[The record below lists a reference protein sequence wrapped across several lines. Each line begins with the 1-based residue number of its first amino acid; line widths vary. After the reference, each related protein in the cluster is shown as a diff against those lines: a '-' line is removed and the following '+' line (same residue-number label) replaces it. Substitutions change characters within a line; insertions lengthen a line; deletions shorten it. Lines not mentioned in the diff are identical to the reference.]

1 MKWARVGVVISVLM
15 ASDATAAPQAAA
27 SLIDKVD
34 AFVHEEMQREKL
46 PGVAIGVI
54 SKGEVLIAKG
64 YGQANVEHRVPVTSE
79 TVFQSGSVGKQFT
92 AAAVMLQV
100 EEGKL
105 ALEDSITKYFTNA
118 PESWRPIQIRHLLT
132 HTSGIPDY
140 TVEDFDYRRDYTE
153 DELATMAYQ
162 LKLEFEPGSRWNYS
176 NTGYV
181 LLGILIHKVSGQFY
195 GDVLK
200 ERVFAPLGMT
210 TARIIS
216 EEDIVPNRAA
226 GYRLADG
233 VLKNQ
238 EWVAPKLNTTAD
250 GSLYLTVQDF
260 VAWDRGLRK
269 SAILKPQSWAQI
281 YMPVTLNSGKTYPY
295 GFGWQLGESSSKPW
309 YRHGG
314 AWQGFTSV
322 ISRYLGDDL
331 TIVVLANLADA
342 NPERFVDGIA
352 TILNPEI
359 ARIEPTEPIADSEPA
374 VTERVRALLVAAS
387 HGKLSPDD
395 FAYVRAGFFPDAVK
409 YYEKLLGPLGAPQRI
424 DLLQRKE
431 MGDDRAYRYAAIYG
445 EQTYFV
451 SVGLAP
457 NDKFSYFSVSP
468 K

>member
-1 MKWARVGVVISVLM
+1 
-15 ASDATAAPQAAA
+15 
-27 SLIDKVD
+27 
-34 AFVHEEMQREKL
+34 
-46 PGVAIGVI
+46 
-54 SKGEVLIAKG
+54 
-64 YGQANVEHRVPVTSE
+64 
-79 TVFQSGSVGKQFT
+79 
-92 AAAVMLQV
+92 
-100 EEGKL
+100 
-105 ALEDSITKYFTNA
+105 
-118 PESWRPIQIRHLLT
+118 
-132 HTSGIPDY
+132 
-140 TVEDFDYRRDYTE
+140 
-153 DELATMAYQ
+153 
-162 LKLEFEPGSRWNYS
+162 
-176 NTGYV
+176 
-181 LLGILIHKVSGQFY
+181 
-195 GDVLK
+195 
-200 ERVFAPLGMT
+200 
-210 TARIIS
+210 
-216 EEDIVPNRAA
+216 
-226 GYRLADG
+226 
-233 VLKNQ
+233 
-238 EWVAPKLNTTAD
+238 
-250 GSLYLTVQDF
+250 
-260 VAWDRGLRK
+260 
-269 SAILKPQSWAQI
+269 
-281 YMPVTLNSGKTYPY
+281 MPVTLNSGKTYPY

-359 ARIEPTEPIADSEPA
+359 ARIEPTESIADSEPA

-387 HGKLSPDD
+387 HGELSPDD